1 MNMLRRLAADAR
13 GATAIEYA
21 LLAALIAVAA
31 MGGYM
36 AVGNSVENTFNTVSD
51 KVHG

>member
-1 MNMLRRLAADAR
+1 MNMLVKLAAEAK

-36 AVGNSVENTFNTVSD
+36 AVGNSVENTFNTVSG